1 MIRDITIRATTKNRH
16 KARATSQCQ
25 ITSGFKL
32 LQRSKRKKSSITAA
46 LWESRKSHNSRHM
59 EMRVTRTTKA
69 TVSQARIIINR
80 TITIVNSNLVI
91 TNRKRRM
98 GKLKVATMH
107 QAATNQKKF
116 PIPILVAIK
125 SRNRKKIGRHKLQ
138 EIWLQKLW
146 HKT

>member
-1 MIRDITIRATTKNRH
+1 
-16 KARATSQCQ
+16 
-25 ITSGFKL
+25 
-32 LQRSKRKKSSITAA
+32 
-46 LWESRKSHNSRHM
+46 M

-69 TVSQARIIINR
+69 TVSQARIINR

-91 TNRKRRM
+91 TNMKRRM

-116 PIPILVAIK
+116 PIPTLVAIK
-125 SRNRKKIGRHKLQ
+125 NRNRKKIGRHKLQ